1 MALRALLL
9 RSRIDTVVTNIAAL
23 RAQDDDFARREA
35 EMTQAISEMFVIRK
49 SLSMKVIH
57 FVSGEMMRN
66 ASSTPRTTKKTRSGF
81 LSAP

>member
-35 EMTQAISEMFVIRK
+35 EITQAISEMTAETSEEERSIV
-49 SLSMKVIH
+49 
-57 FVSGEMMRN
+57 ENN
-66 ASSTPRTTKKTRSGF
+66 ANAFETELQAHRD
-81 LSAP
+81 AIAAE